1 MHAGVVSGNYFS
13 GAGYLPGAHA
23 DAIWVPSSTGTT
35 ITNNL
40 IDGTMNADS
49 PANVNSD
56 LRITNEAGNTS
67 NVTISGNYLLGGG
80 YTVEAGSTNT
90 TYTISNVSVTNNYIG
105 YSVFGA
111 YYPTTAGVSETG
123 NTTIDFTN
131 PTPSIQAQA
140 AYQAAGL
147 PTANVVSATTGNVWA
162 IASGSTPTTV
172 LGNSIVGE
180 DLQGGAGETN
190 FVGGAGAQHLYTGKG
205 VNILTYLAMSDGG
218 DTVAGFD
225 PAKDVIDL
233 SHIDA
238 DLTAAG
244 VQNFTFIG
252 SGAFDGAAEVRYQ
265 LNPASN
271 VTTSRRCLR
280 ATRPPI
286 SPSPSRD

>member
-1 MHAGVVSGNYFS
+1 MARDQN
-13 GAGYLPGAHA
+13 
-23 DAIWVPSSTGTT
+23 
-35 ITNNL
+35 TN
-40 IDGTMNADS
+40 S

-67 NVTISGNYLLGGG
+67 NVTVSGNYLLGGA

-90 TYTISNVSVTNNYIG
+90 TYTVSNVSIANNYIG

-111 YYPTTAGVSETG
+111 YYPPTAGITETG

-131 PTPSIQAQA
+131 PAPWTQAQA

-147 PTANVVSATTGNVWA
+147 PTANVVSATTSNVWA

-190 FVGGAGAQHLYTGKG
+190 FVGGAGAQHLYAGKG
-205 VNILTYLAMSDGG
+205 ANILTYLAVSDGG

-244 VQNFTFIG
+244 VQNFI
-252 SGAFDGAAEVRYQ
+252 SSA
-265 LNPASN
+265 PARS
-271 VTTSRRCLR
+271 T
-280 ATRPPI
+280 APPQCAI
-286 SPSPSRD
+286 N